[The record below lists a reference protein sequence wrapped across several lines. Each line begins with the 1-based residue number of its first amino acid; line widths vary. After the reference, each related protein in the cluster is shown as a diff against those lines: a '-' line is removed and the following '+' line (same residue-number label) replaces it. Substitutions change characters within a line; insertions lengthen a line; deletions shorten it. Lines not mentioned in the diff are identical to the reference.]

1 MLDANFVL
9 FGVLALILIAEF
21 VNGWTDSPNAI
32 ATVVSTRVLS
42 PYQAVLM
49 ATVLN
54 AVGAM
59 SGTAVAA
66 TIGQDIVRP
75 DVINLT
81 TVAAAMVGIIFWS
94 TLAWYFGLPTSESH
108 ALIAGLT
115 GAGLAT
121 AGPSSLVWAG
131 WNKVLI
137 GLLFSSFLGFFG
149 GLLLM
154 GFLYRSLANSR
165 PGTVRRTF
173 GRLQIVSAGFMA
185 FSHGSNDGQKFI
197 GVFTLALLLG
207 GILPTFQV
215 PFWVILLCAATMGLG
230 TAVGGWRIV
239 KTMGLRLTKLE
250 PVHGFAAETAA
261 ALTIE
266 LATRL
271 GIPLSTT
278 HTINT
283 SIVGVGATRRFSA
296 VRWGVTIEI
305 VTAWILTFPICG
317 IIGWLASKLFMLFK
331 SRGWSL
337 RSHPWLDL
345 PPAFQGFAQSNRIGI
360 LEITAHRQAAR
371 DARHR
376 NSQGFNQL
384 GEIERR
390 PFAVHGRVGRND
402 HLAHGIA
409 AQAFE

>member
-1 MLDANFVL
+1 MFDGNLLLIVVI
-9 FGVLALILIAEF
+9 GLILAAEF

-42 PYQAVLM
+42 PYQAVIM

-54 AVGAM
+54 ALGAM

-66 TIGQDIVRP
+66 TIGQDIVRA
-75 DVINLT
+75 DIINLT
-81 TVAAAMVGIIFWS
+81 TVGAAMVGIIFWS
-94 TLAWYFGLPTSESH
+94 TLAWYYGLPTSESH

-121 AGPSSLVWAG
+121 AGPSSLVWSG
-131 WNKVLI
+131 WSKVLI
-137 GLLFSSFLGFFG
+137 GLLFSTFLGFFS
-149 GLLLM
+149 GLLIMTL
-154 GFLYRSLANSR
+154 LYRTFANSR
-165 PGTVRRTF
+165 PGTVRRIF
-173 GRLQIVSAGFMA
+173 GRLQILSAGFMA

-207 GILPTFQV
+207 GILPEFQV
-215 PFWVILLCAATMGLG
+215 PLWVIVLCAITMGVG

-250 PVHGFAAETAA
+250 PVHGFAAETGA

-283 SIVGVGATRRFSA
+283 AIIGVGATRRFSA
-296 VRWGVTIEI
+296 VRWGVTLEI
-305 VTAWILTFPICG
+305 VSAWILTFPICG
-317 IIGWLASKLFMLFK
+317 AVGWLATKIFLLF
-331 SRGWSL
+331 
-337 RSHPWLDL
+337 D
-345 PPAFQGFAQSNRIGI
+345 
-360 LEITAHRQAAR
+360 
-371 DARHR
+371 
-376 NSQGFNQL
+376 
-384 GEIERR
+384 
-390 PFAVHGRVGRND
+390 
-402 HLAHGIA
+402 
-409 AQAFE
+409 

>member
-1 MLDANFVL
+1 MFDGSLL
-9 FGVLALILIAEF
+9 LILVLGLILAAEF

-42 PYQAVLM
+42 PYQAVIM

-54 AVGAM
+54 AIGAM

-66 TIGQDIVRP
+66 TVGKDIVRP

-81 TVAAAMVGIIFWS
+81 TVAAAMVGIILWS
-94 TLAWYFGLPTSESH
+94 TLAWYYGLPTSESH

-121 AGPSSLVWAG
+121 AGPSSLLWTG
-131 WNKVLI
+131 WSKVLI
-137 GLLFSSFLGFFG
+137 GIVFSTFLGFFG
-149 GLLLM
+149 GLFLM
-154 GFLYRSLANSR
+154 ALLYRMLANSR
-165 PGTVRRTF
+165 PGTVRRIF
-173 GRLQIVSAGFMA
+173 GRLQILSAGFMA

-207 GILPTFQV
+207 GILPEFQV
-215 PFWVILLCAATMGLG
+215 PIWVIVLCALTMGVG
-230 TAVGGWRIV
+230 TAIGGWRIV
-239 KTMGLRLTKLE
+239 KTMGLRLTKLQ

-283 SIVGVGATRRFSA
+283 AIIGVGATRRFSA
-296 VRWGVTIEI
+296 VRWGVTLEI
-305 VTAWILTFPICG
+305 VSAWILTFPICFA
-317 IIGWLASKLFMLFK
+317 IGWVAAKIFLLF
-331 SRGWSL
+331 G
-337 RSHPWLDL
+337 
-345 PPAFQGFAQSNRIGI
+345 
-360 LEITAHRQAAR
+360 
-371 DARHR
+371 
-376 NSQGFNQL
+376 
-384 GEIERR
+384 
-390 PFAVHGRVGRND
+390 
-402 HLAHGIA
+402 
-409 AQAFE
+409 

>member
-1 MLDANFVL
+1 MLDGNL
-9 FGVLALILIAEF
+9 LLYGVLALILIAEF

-42 PYQAVLM
+42 PYQAVIM

-54 AVGAM
+54 AIGAM

-66 TIGQDIVRP
+66 TIGKDIVRP

-81 TVAAAMVGIIFWS
+81 TVAAAMLGIIIWS
-94 TLAWYFGLPTSESH
+94 TLAWYWGLPTSESH

-121 AGPSSLVWAG
+121 AGPESLLWTG
-131 WNKVLI
+131 WSKVLI
-137 GLLFSSFLGFFG
+137 GLVFSTFLGFFG

-154 GFLYRSLANSR
+154 ALLYRCLANSR
-165 PGTVRRTF
+165 PGSVRRIF
-173 GRLQIVSAGFMA
+173 GRLQIVSAAFMA

-197 GVFTLALLLG
+197 GVFTLSLLLG
-207 GILPTFQV
+207 GILPSFQV
-215 PFWVILLCAATMGLG
+215 PLWVIFLCALTMGVG

-266 LATRL
+266 IATRL

-283 SIVGVGATRRFSA
+283 AIVGVGATRRFSA
-296 VRWGVTIEI
+296 VRWGVTFEI
-305 VTAWILTFPICG
+305 VTAWILTFPVCG
-317 IIGWLASKLFMLFK
+317 IIGWLAAKLLLTLTV
-331 SRGWSL
+331 R
-337 RSHPWLDL
+337 
-345 PPAFQGFAQSNRIGI
+345 
-360 LEITAHRQAAR
+360 
-371 DARHR
+371 
-376 NSQGFNQL
+376 
-384 GEIERR
+384 
-390 PFAVHGRVGRND
+390 
-402 HLAHGIA
+402 
-409 AQAFE
+409 